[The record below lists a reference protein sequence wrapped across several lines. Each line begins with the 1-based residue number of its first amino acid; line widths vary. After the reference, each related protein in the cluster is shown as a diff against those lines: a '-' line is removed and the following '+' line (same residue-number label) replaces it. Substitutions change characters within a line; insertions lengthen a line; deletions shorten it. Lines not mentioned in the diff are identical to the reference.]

1 MDWLA
6 AFVIVAIIGQ
16 YALIKWLIHKH
27 ERRLEQAQRAQRAGF
42 LEAAAKQQQKT
53 FLNNTGSPND

>member
-6 AFVIVAIIGQ
+6 ALVIMAIIGQ

-27 ERRLEQAQRAQRAGF
+27 EHNLKQAQRQQRASF

-53 FLNNTGSPND
+53 YLNNIGAPND